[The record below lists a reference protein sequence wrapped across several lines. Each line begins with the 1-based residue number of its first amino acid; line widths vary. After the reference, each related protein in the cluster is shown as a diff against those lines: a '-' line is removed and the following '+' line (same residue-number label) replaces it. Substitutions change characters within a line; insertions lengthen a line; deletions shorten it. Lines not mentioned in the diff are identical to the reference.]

1 MMNFK
6 PELQDGNEIEMFY
19 IYVLYNFHTLFKE
32 EVSFI
37 VLMNKI
43 TYICIWIFN
52 VFLKKKS
59 PCYFF
64 VSNQLPV
71 SVSSICTFQI

>member
-52 VFLKKKS
+52 VLKKKKS
-59 PCYFF
+59 MLFLCF
-64 VSNQLPV
+64 
-71 SVSSICTFQI
+71 